1 MPTWYLTGRCRL
13 KGSIMAYVV
22 SDVDVCEEETNV
34 DMYGVSM
41 EKCYRNV
48 SYNFF
53 LFCDVLWHLLLE
65 VFSNLL

>member
-48 SYNFF
+48 SYIFFF
-53 LFCDVLWHLLLE
+53 L
-65 VFSNLL
+65 

>member
-1 MPTWYLTGRCRL
+1 
-13 KGSIMAYVV
+13 MAYVV

>member
-1 MPTWYLTGRCRL
+1 
-13 KGSIMAYVV
+13 MAYVV

-53 LFCDVLWHLLLE
+53 YFVMFCGICYLKYFLICCD
-65 VFSNLL
+65 FSHFK